1 MPIVRPVRFAA
12 NVHFAR
18 SNGYYLCRRSDVHAQ
33 VMISARLKELIEQK
47 RWAEALSEDLEELRS
62 LRELGFVEEEH
73 F

>member
-12 NVHFAR
+12 NVHFTR
-18 SNGYYLCRRSDVHAQ
+18 SNGYYLCRRPDVHAQ
-33 VMISARLKELIEQK
+33 VMITSWLKELIDQK

-62 LRELGFVEEEH
+62 LRELGFLEEEY